1 MAEKKFLEVFSRSKP
16 TKDTKEL
23 LESAERAVFR
33 DTQEPMRVEIELSFS
48 EHKDAY
54 LIYEI
59 EDDCR
64 TLYGAESFKILPH
77 FAPET
82 FNISYFSEIAA
93 EAALIKT

>member
-1 MAEKKFLEVFSRSKP
+1 MAEKKFLEVFSRYKP
-16 TKDTKEL
+16 TKDKKEL
-23 LESAERAVFR
+23 LESAEKAVFR
-33 DTQEPMRVEIELSFS
+33 YTKEPMRVEIELSFS

-82 FNISYFSEIAA
+82 FDIP
-93 EAALIKT
+93 KVQTTT